1 MCIRD
6 RYWPKIS
13 PPVRLR
19 PAPSTPVTQKTHPTA
34 HPVCDDRQMVVC
46 PSIGIATASTTAPS
60 AKPRAS
66 FAVPSAP
73 RRASRTSGSRTWASS
88 ASPSRSAFGRLD
100 ISATLPAMRRA
111 SHWYTCSARN
121 GRGASPARSW
131 ASSARLAPTRLGR
144 AGVWIGSVTG
154 DSHGTQDLGV
164 LLAPL
169 WHGGAAVGADDPRPL
184 RAGDQLD
191 PRQRGEPEALHGGA
205 RRPQGLVGFEHALQR
220 LDEREQ

>member
-88 ASPSRSAFGRLD
+88 ASP
-100 ISATLPAMRRA
+100 
-111 SHWYTCSARN
+111 WYTCSARN